1 MNISYRHKI
10 TNIEVRS
17 RVVKEIGKHSELL
30 AMVIAKKL
38 RWFGHISRSNYMS
51 NTILQG
57 SIEGKR
63 RRGRPRTQWQD
74 NIVEWTSLGIE
85 EAMRAT

>member
-1 MNISYRHKI
+1 MLCLRRLMNISYRDKI

-30 AMVIAKKL
+30 AMVIAKML
-38 RWFGHISRSNYMS
+38 RWFGHVSRSNSIS

-57 SIEGKR
+57 STERKEEEDGQGHNGK
-63 RRGRPRTQWQD
+63 
-74 NIVEWTSLGIE
+74 IISLNGLVLE
-85 EAMRAT
+85 